1 MEAKKKEIKKP
12 TLFTAVLPLIFMFVV
27 LFTGL
32 VIYSID
38 IKILLIICAAFTIC
52 VCMYQG
58 HTWKD
63 IEDEIV
69 AKLAKA
75 FPAIMILICVGLMI
89 GAWVVS
95 GTIPFLVY
103 IGLQIISPKY
113 IIITSFLVTVIL
125 SVSTG
130 TSWGAAGMGAPLP
143 AVAGAIVAGAYFG
156 DKMSP
161 LSDSTNMSAI
171 ATETNLYQHIG
182 HMFYTTVPGF
192 IVSCIVYLVAGAHFA
207 SDSQVGQVDE
217 IINTLGK
224 LFNLSM
230 PTGLLLLIPCVIVIA
245 GSLMKKPTIP
255 VMIISS
261 AVAVVIAM
269 AIQGFSFSDCAASMV
284 SGFKMEMLHTSV
296 DLENIV
302 EQIPNLLQRGGMSS
316 MMNTALMAF
325 CGFSFIGAL
334 TVCGSMELILERIM
348 KHIHGTGQLITLTV
362 ALGVVMITVIGEATV
377 TFLMI
382 GGMFRPEYIKRGLES
397 KNLSR
402 SLEDS
407 ITVVEPLVP
416 WSLAGVYMTSVLGVP
431 TVQYAPWAVLCYTG
445 VFFAILWGF
454 TGFGIKKITKDSPA
468 YEEYL
473 QLSGK
478 SAEE

>member
-1 MEAKKKEIKKP
+1 
-12 TLFTAVLPLIFMFVV
+12 
-27 LFTGL
+27 
-32 VIYSID
+32 
-38 IKILLIICAAFTIC
+38 
-52 VCMYQG
+52 MYQG
-58 HTWKD
+58 HKWKE

-130 TSWGAAGMGAPLP
+130 TSWGAAGTVGAALISVAAGMGAPLP

-182 HMFYTTVPGF
+182 HMFYTPV
-192 IVSCIVYLVAGAHFA
+192 
-207 SDSQVGQVDE
+207 
-217 IINTLGK
+217 
-224 LFNLSM
+224 
-230 PTGLLLLIPCVIVIA
+230 PCVIVIA

-261 AVAVVIAM
+261 AVAIVLAM
-269 AIQGFSFSDCAASMV
+269 LVQGFSFTDCAASMV
-284 SGFKMEMLHTSV
+284 SGFKMEMLHTSM

-302 EQIPNLLQRGGMSS
+302 EQVPNLLQRGGMSS

-362 ALGVVMITVIGEATV
+362 ILGVIMITVIGEATV

-445 VFFAILWGF
+445 VIFAIIWGF
-454 TGFGIKKITKDSPA
+454 TGFGIAKIKKGSAA

-473 QLSGK
+473 ELSG
-478 SAEE
+478 

>member
-1 MEAKKKEIKKP
+1 
-12 TLFTAVLPLIFMFVV
+12 
-27 LFTGL
+27 
-32 VIYSID
+32 
-38 IKILLIICAAFTIC
+38 
-52 VCMYQG
+52 
-58 HTWKD
+58 
-63 IEDEIV
+63 
-69 AKLAKA
+69 
-75 FPAIMILICVGLMI
+75 
-89 GAWVVS
+89 
-95 GTIPFLVY
+95 
-103 IGLQIISPKY
+103 
-113 IIITSFLVTVIL
+113 
-125 SVSTG
+125 
-130 TSWGAAGMGAPLP
+130 
-143 AVAGAIVAGAYFG
+143 
-156 DKMSP
+156 
-161 LSDSTNMSAI
+161 
-171 ATETNLYQHIG
+171 
-182 HMFYTTVPGF
+182 
-192 IVSCIVYLVAGAHFA
+192 
-207 SDSQVGQVDE
+207 
-217 IINTLGK
+217 
-224 LFNLSM
+224 
-230 PTGLLLLIPCVIVIA
+230 
-245 GSLMKKPTIP
+245 MKKPTIP

-302 EQIPNLLQRGGMSS
+302 EQIPNLLQR
-316 MMNTALMAF
+316 
-325 CGFSFIGAL
+325 
-334 TVCGSMELILERIM
+334 
-348 KHIHGTGQLITLTV
+348 
-362 ALGVVMITVIGEATV
+362 
-377 TFLMI
+377 

>member
-1 MEAKKKEIKKP
+1 
-12 TLFTAVLPLIFMFVV
+12 
-27 LFTGL
+27 
-32 VIYSID
+32 
-38 IKILLIICAAFTIC
+38 
-52 VCMYQG
+52 
-58 HTWKD
+58 
-63 IEDEIV
+63 
-69 AKLAKA
+69 
-75 FPAIMILICVGLMI
+75 
-89 GAWVVS
+89 
-95 GTIPFLVY
+95 
-103 IGLQIISPKY
+103 
-113 IIITSFLVTVIL
+113 
-125 SVSTG
+125 
-130 TSWGAAGMGAPLP
+130 MGAPLP

-445 VFFAILWGF
+445 VFFAILWEF

-468 YEEYL
+468 YEAYL

>member
-1 MEAKKKEIKKP
+1 
-12 TLFTAVLPLIFMFVV
+12 
-27 LFTGL
+27 
-32 VIYSID
+32 
-38 IKILLIICAAFTIC
+38 
-52 VCMYQG
+52 
-58 HTWKD
+58 
-63 IEDEIV
+63 
-69 AKLAKA
+69 
-75 FPAIMILICVGLMI
+75 
-89 GAWVVS
+89 
-95 GTIPFLVY
+95 
-103 IGLQIISPKY
+103 
-113 IIITSFLVTVIL
+113 
-125 SVSTG
+125 
-130 TSWGAAGMGAPLP
+130 
-143 AVAGAIVAGAYFG
+143 
-156 DKMSP
+156 
-161 LSDSTNMSAI
+161 
-171 ATETNLYQHIG
+171 
-182 HMFYTTVPGF
+182 
-192 IVSCIVYLVAGAHFA
+192 
-207 SDSQVGQVDE
+207 
-217 IINTLGK
+217 
-224 LFNLSM
+224 
-230 PTGLLLLIPCVIVIA
+230 
-245 GSLMKKPTIP
+245 MKKPTIP

-407 ITVVEPLVP
+407 ITVVEPMVP

>member
-1 MEAKKKEIKKP
+1 
-12 TLFTAVLPLIFMFVV
+12 
-27 LFTGL
+27 
-32 VIYSID
+32 
-38 IKILLIICAAFTIC
+38 
-52 VCMYQG
+52 
-58 HTWKD
+58 
-63 IEDEIV
+63 
-69 AKLAKA
+69 
-75 FPAIMILICVGLMI
+75 
-89 GAWVVS
+89 
-95 GTIPFLVY
+95 
-103 IGLQIISPKY
+103 
-113 IIITSFLVTVIL
+113 
-125 SVSTG
+125 
-130 TSWGAAGMGAPLP
+130 
-143 AVAGAIVAGAYFG
+143 
-156 DKMSP
+156 
-161 LSDSTNMSAI
+161 
-171 ATETNLYQHIG
+171 
-182 HMFYTTVPGF
+182 
-192 IVSCIVYLVAGAHFA
+192 
-207 SDSQVGQVDE
+207 
-217 IINTLGK
+217 
-224 LFNLSM
+224 
-230 PTGLLLLIPCVIVIA
+230 
-245 GSLMKKPTIP
+245 
-255 VMIISS
+255 
-261 AVAVVIAM
+261 
-269 AIQGFSFSDCAASMV
+269 
-284 SGFKMEMLHTSV
+284 
-296 DLENIV
+296 
-302 EQIPNLLQRGGMSS
+302 

-348 KHIHGTGQLITLTV
+348 KHIHGTGQLITLTI

>member
-1 MEAKKKEIKKP
+1 MLQEYLDQLFDAFKEGICISDVEG
-12 TLFTAVLPLIFMFVV
+12 TVV
-27 LFTGL
+27 HLNRRHAEITG
-32 VIYSID
+32 
-38 IKILLIICAAFTIC
+38 
-52 VCMYQG
+52 
-58 HTWKD
+58 
-63 IEDEIV
+63 
-69 AKLAKA
+69 
-75 FPAIMILICVGLMI
+75 
-89 GAWVVS
+89 
-95 GTIPFLVY
+95 IPR
-103 IGLQIISPKY
+103 
-113 IIITSFLVTVIL
+113 
-125 SVSTG
+125 
-130 TSWGAAGMGAPLP
+130 
-143 AVAGAIVAGAYFG
+143 
-156 DKMSP
+156 
-161 LSDSTNMSAI
+161 
-171 ATETNLYQHIG
+171 E
-182 HMFYTTVPGF
+182 
-192 IVSCIVYLVAGAHFA
+192 
-207 SDSQVGQVDE
+207 
-217 IINTLGK
+217 
-224 LFNLSM
+224 
-230 PTGLLLLIPCVIVIA
+230 
-245 GSLMKKPTIP
+245 
-255 VMIISS
+255 
-261 AVAVVIAM
+261 
-269 AIQGFSFSDCAASMV
+269 
-284 SGFKMEMLHTSV
+284 EMLGHSV
-296 DLENIV
+296 MEFVRRGSENIV